1 MPGTLVRF
9 AWAGENRGVTT
20 VASLYGPVAEDLQL
34 VEDTLDLTA
43 QTDFLPLQEMLQ
55 SVLSR
60 GGKRLRPAIALLSG
74 GFGEYDAQN
83 QVLLATS
90 IELLHTATLVHDD
103 VIDASETRRGQPTA
117 NASFDNAATVM
128 LGDYMFAHAAELV
141 ARTSHV
147 GVIRLFAQTLKTMA
161 TGELRQ
167 DINAY
172 DAESASMRDY
182 YARIY
187 GKTASL
193 FETAGTGGA
202 LMSGATPEVVS
213 ALGEYGRCLGMAF
226 QIVDD
231 VLDFTATAAEL
242 GKPVGGDLLAGTL
255 TLPSILLMEEASGG
269 DVVRRLFA
277 SEDEGERESLL
288 AEALGSIRAGDIL
301 ERSQATALEWQGRA
315 VASLEGLTSPSG
327 RGNPQRE
334 ALEGIAAFVVSRKF

>member
-1 MPGTLVRF
+1 MTS
-9 AWAGENRGVTT
+9 
-20 VASLYGPVAEDLQL
+20 VASLYGPVSDDLQL
-34 VEDTLDLTA
+34 VEDTLELTA
-43 QTDFLPLQEMLQ
+43 RTDFAPLQDMLEA
-55 SVLSR
+55 VLSR
-60 GGKRLRPAIALLSG
+60 GGKRLRPAIALLAG
-74 GFGEYDAQN
+74 GFGSYDAQN

-103 VIDASETRRGQPTA
+103 VIDAAQTRRGQPTA

-141 ARTSHV
+141 ARTGHV

-167 DINAY
+167 DISAY

-193 FETAGTGGA
+193 FETAGRGGA
-202 LMSGATPEVVS
+202 LMAECQAGEVR

-231 VLDFTATAAEL
+231 ILDFTATEDEL
-242 GKPVGGDLLAGTL
+242 GKPVGSDLLGGTL
-255 TLPSILLMEEASGG
+255 TLPSILLLEEAPRENP
-269 DVVRRLFA
+269 VRRLFA
-277 SEDEGERESLL
+277 AESAGEREALL
-288 AEALGSIRAGDIL
+288 EPALAAIAAGDIL
-301 ERSQATALEWQGRA
+301 ARSQATALEWRDQALGA
-315 VASLEGLTSPSG
+315 LEGLPLI
-327 RGNPQRE
+327 PQRE
-334 ALEGIAAFVVSRKF
+334 SLGEIAAFVTGRRF

>member
-1 MPGTLVRF
+1 M
-9 AWAGENRGVTT
+9 TT
-20 VASLYGPVAEDLQL
+20 IASLYGPIAEDLQL
-34 VEDTLDLTA
+34 VEDTLELTA
-43 QTDFLPLQEMLQ
+43 RTDFAPLQEMLQ

-74 GFGEYDAQN
+74 GFGVYEAQN

-103 VIDASETRRGQPTA
+103 VIDAAETRRGQPTA
-117 NASFDNAATVM
+117 NARFDNAATVM

-141 ARTSHV
+141 AQTGNV
-147 GVIRLFAQTLKTMA
+147 EVIRLFAQTLKTMA

-167 DINAY
+167 DISAF

-193 FETAGTGGA
+193 FETAGRGGA
-202 LMSGATPEVVS
+202 LMSEGDSETVTT
-213 ALGEYGRCLGMAF
+213 LGEYGRCLGMAF

-231 VLDFTATAAEL
+231 VLDFTATASEL

-255 TLPSILLMEEASGG
+255 TLPSILLMESQPG
-269 DVVRRLFA
+269 DNVVRRLFA
-277 SEDEGERESLL
+277 TEAPPEREALL
-288 AEALGSIRAGDIL
+288 AEALTAIRSSDIL
-301 ERSQATALEWQGRA
+301 QRSEETALEWRDKA
-315 VASLEGLTSPSG
+315 LASLDGLTSPAGQGSAE
-327 RGNPQRE
+327 RA
-334 ALEGIAAFVVSRKF
+334 ALAEIAAFVVSRNF

>member
-1 MPGTLVRF
+1 M
-9 AWAGENRGVTT
+9 TT
-20 VASLYGPVAEDLQL
+20 VASRYGPVAEDLQL
-34 VEDTLDLTA
+34 VEDTLELTA
-43 QTDFLPLQEMLQ
+43 RTDFAPLQEMLR

-74 GFGEYDAQN
+74 GFGDYDSQN

-103 VIDASETRRGQPTA
+103 VIDAAETRRGQPTA

-141 ARTSHV
+141 ARTGHV

-167 DINAY
+167 DISAY

-193 FETAGTGGA
+193 FETAGRGGA
-202 LMSGATPEVVS
+202 LMSGAAAESVS

-255 TLPSILLMEEASGG
+255 TLPSILLMESQPG
-269 DVVRRLFA
+269 DNVVRRLFA
-277 SEDEGERESLL
+277 AEAPPEREALL
-288 AEALGSIRAGDIL
+288 AEALAAIRSSDIL
-301 ERSQATALEWQGRA
+301 ERSEVTALEWRDKA
-315 VASLEGLTSPSG
+315 VGSLSALEQSTE
-327 RGNPQRE
+327 RE
-334 ALEGIAAFVVSRKF
+334 ALAEIAAFVVQRNF

>member
-1 MPGTLVRF
+1 MTS
-9 AWAGENRGVTT
+9 
-20 VASLYGPVAEDLQL
+20 VASLYGPVADDLQL

-43 QTDFLPLQEMLQ
+43 RTDFAPLQEMLEA
-55 SVLSR
+55 VLSR
-60 GGKRLRPAIALLSG
+60 GGKRLRPAIALLAG
-74 GFGEYDAQN
+74 GFGSYDAQN

-103 VIDASETRRGQPTA
+103 VIDAAQTRRGQPTA

-141 ARTSHV
+141 ARTGHV
-147 GVIRLFAQTLKTMA
+147 AVIRLFAQTLKTMA

-167 DINAY
+167 DISAY

-193 FETAGTGGA
+193 FETAGRGGA
-202 LMSGATPEVVS
+202 LMSGADAGAVS

-231 VLDFTATAAEL
+231 VLDFTATASAL

-255 TLPSILLMEEASGG
+255 TLPSILLMESPAGEA
-269 DVVRRLFA
+269 VVRRLFA
-277 SEDEGERESLL
+277 SQEAAAR
-288 AEALGSIRAGDIL
+288 EALLGEALSAIRSGDIL
-301 ERSQATALEWQGRA
+301 ARSRATAVEWRERA
-315 VASLEGLTSPSG
+315 LRSLSELGPGARGERASLE
-327 RGNPQRE
+327 E
-334 ALEGIAAFVVSRKF
+334 IAAFVVDRGF

>member
-1 MPGTLVRF
+1 M
-9 AWAGENRGVTT
+9 TT

-43 QTDFLPLQEMLQ
+43 RTDFAPLQEMLR

-60 GGKRLRPAIALLSG
+60 GGKRLRPAIALMSG
-74 GFGEYDAQN
+74 GFGDYDAQN

-141 ARTSHV
+141 ARTGNV
-147 GVIRLFAQTLKTMA
+147 PVIRLFAQTLKTMA

-167 DINAY
+167 DISAY
-172 DAESASMRDY
+172 DAESGNMRDY
-182 YARIY
+182 YGRIY

-193 FETAGTGGA
+193 FETAGKGGA
-202 LMSGATPEVVS
+202 MMSGAAPEVVT
-213 ALGEYGRCLGMAF
+213 ALSEYGRCLGMAF
-226 QIVDD
+226 QVVDD
-231 VLDFTATAAEL
+231 VLDFTATEAEL

-255 TLPSILLMEEASGG
+255 TLPSILLMEAQPGEN
-269 DVVRRLFA
+269 VVRRLFA
-277 SEDEGERESLL
+277 AETPEREGLL
-288 AEALGSIRAGDIL
+288 AEALAEIRASDIVA
-301 ERSQATALEWQGRA
+301 RSQATAREWGDRA
-315 VASLEGLTSPSG
+315 VGSLAGLARPAG
-327 RGNPQRE
+327 RGQRE
-334 ALEGIAAFVVSRKF
+334 WESLREIAAFVVGRKF